1 MEIKKF
7 NEMQSYLVENI
18 GNSKGAFRNFVKQD
32 RDAERLEFSEG
43 GSTKP
48 FYDKSTGHIYP
59 RTNRFGT
66 FYSNVPVGGSRR
78 NLIDTKGVGKEI
90 IEKYKK
96 GATTK
101 ELAKEY
107 NVDRET
113 IRRYLSDN
121 KIERR
126 VSLPQKNQYNFDY
139 DVIDDVAEDA
149 KTMSRKQVLKK
160 YKDKI
165 SKSKL
170 DKLGLKFGVVE
181 KAGRA
186 RVPVGQRSPVNVK
199 RANRIRNAQGF
210 PISGTKAKNFHHI
223 FPIGGLTEL
232 SPQDVMILDA
242 DFNER
247 LGGFNLRLNDI
258 ADEIATMDLS
268 DPNALKRLNDLNAES
283 KSLVSRAKAK
293 LPANMKNAIGYIEYS
308 PVFDSN
314 GTIIEL
320 SQIRRG
326 VDKNPSAL
334 ANFGN
339 KKFKNFSDVEKKEFK
354 NKVLELAKKAENK
367 KMMLAAKIPGLTALG
382 ETIKSIPGDFAKAR
396 YIRGALKVFGIAMT
410 PVMAYDAAKKFEEG
424 KPVLEALEYGLIGT
438 DLIGSTKRVLSLN
451 PEERE
456 ARSVVKQAEMDE
468 QIAKDFSGLDSG
480 FAQPRI
486 DTELKLEDAK
496 EIFEKG
502 KERVKSKEAKK
513 NLERATK
520 RSNFKQMIMDK
531 LFPDPT
537 QQIELAGGGIAKQ
550 GGVEEG
556 PAPEAGPTPDGL
568 PIDYNNVKKIKE

>member
-1 MEIKKF
+1 MELKKF
-7 NEMQSYLVENI
+7 NDMQNYLVENI
-18 GNSKGAFRNFVKQD
+18 GNSKGAFRAFVKQD
-32 RDAERLEFSEG
+32 KDAERLEFNEG

-78 NLIDTKGVGKEI
+78 NLIDTKGIGKEI
-90 IEKYKK
+90 IDEYKK

-101 ELAKEY
+101 ELAKKY

-258 ADEIATMDLS
+258 ADEIASMDLS
-268 DPNALKRLNDLNAES
+268 DPDALKRLNDLNAES

-468 QIAKDFSGLDSG
+468 QIAKDFSGLDSD

>member
-1 MEIKKF
+1 MELKKF
-7 NEMQSYLVENI
+7 NDMQNYLVENI
-18 GNSKGAFRNFVKQD
+18 GNSKGAFRAFVKQD
-32 RDAERLEFSEG
+32 KDAERLEFNEG

-78 NLIDTKGVGKEI
+78 NLIDTKGIGKEI
-90 IEKYKK
+90 IDEYKK

-101 ELAKEY
+101 ELAKKY

-258 ADEIATMDLS
+258 ADEIASMDLS
-268 DPNALKRLNDLNAES
+268 DPDALKRLNDLNAES

-468 QIAKDFSGLDSG
+468 QIAKDFSGLDSD

-537 QQIELAGGGIAKQ
+537 QQVELAGGGIAKQ
-550 GGVEEG
+550 AGVEEG
-556 PAPEAGPTPDGL
+556 PAPDAGPTPDGL
-568 PIDYNNVKKIKE
+568 PIEYNNVKKIKE

>member
-1 MEIKKF
+1 MELKKF
-7 NEMQSYLVENI
+7 NDMQNYLVENI
-18 GNSKGAFRNFVKQD
+18 GNSKGAFRAFVKQD
-32 RDAERLEFSEG
+32 KDAERLEFNEG

-78 NLIDTKGVGKEI
+78 NLIDTKGIGKEI
-90 IEKYKK
+90 IDEYKK

-101 ELAKEY
+101 ELAKKY

-258 ADEIATMDLS
+258 ADEIASMDLS
-268 DPNALKRLNDLNAES
+268 DPDALKRLNDLNAES

-456 ARSVVKQAEMDE
+456 ARSVVKQDEMDE
-468 QIAKDFSGLDSG
+468 QIAKDFSGLDSD
-480 FAQPRI
+480 FDQPRI
-486 DTELKLEDAK
+486 KTDLKLEDAK

>member
-1 MEIKKF
+1 MELKKF
-7 NEMQSYLVENI
+7 NDMQNYLVENI
-18 GNSKGAFRNFVKQD
+18 GNSKGAFRAFVKQD
-32 RDAERLEFSEG
+32 KDAERLEFNEG

-78 NLIDTKGVGKEI
+78 NLIDTKGIGKEI
-90 IEKYKK
+90 IDEYKK

-101 ELAKEY
+101 ELAKKY

-186 RVPVGQRSPVNVK
+186 RVPVGERSPVNVK

-258 ADEIATMDLS
+258 ADEIASMDLS
-268 DPNALKRLNDLNAES
+268 DPDALKRLNDLNAES

-354 NKVLELAKKAENK
+354 NKVLELAKKAEDK

-468 QIAKDFSGLDSG
+468 QIAKDFSGLDSD

>member
-139 DVIDDVAEDA
+139 DVIDDVTEDA

-160 YKDKI
+160 YKGKI

-170 DKLGLKFGVVE
+170 DRLGLKFGVVE
-181 KAGRA
+181 EAGRA
-186 RVPVGQRSPVNVK
+186 RVPVGERSPVNVK

-223 FPIGGLTEL
+223 FPIGGLAEL

-258 ADEIATMDLS
+258 ADEIASMDLS
-268 DPNALKRLNDLNAES
+268 DPDALKRLNDLNAES

-354 NKVLELAKKAENK
+354 NKVLELAKKAEDK
-367 KMMLAAKIPGLTALG
+367 RMMLAAKIPGLTVLG

-410 PVMAYDAAKKFEEG
+410 PLMAYDTAKKFEEG
-424 KPVLEALEYGLIGT
+424 KPILEALEYGLIGT
-438 DLIGSTKRVLSLN
+438 DVIGATKRFVALT
-451 PEERE
+451 PEEKE
-456 ARSVVKQAEMDE
+456 ARSVVKQDEMTQ
-468 QIAKDFSGLDSG
+468 QIAQDESFLDTDFDT
-480 FAQPRI
+480 PKI
-486 DTELKLEDAK
+486 DTELKLPEAK

-502 KERVKSKEAKK
+502 KKRVKEKEAQK

-520 RSNFKQMIMDK
+520 RSNLKQLIMDK

-537 QQIELAGGGIAKQ
+537 QQLELAGGGIVKE
-550 GGVEEG
+550 GGVDEG

-568 PIDYNNVKKIKE
+568 PIKYNNVKKVKE

>member
-1 MEIKKF
+1 MELKKF
-7 NEMQSYLVENI
+7 NDMQNYLVENI
-18 GNSKGAFRNFVKQD
+18 GNSKGAFRAFVKQD
-32 RDAERLEFSEG
+32 KDAERLEFNEG

-78 NLIDTKGVGKEI
+78 NLIDTKGIGKEI
-90 IEKYKK
+90 IDEYKK

-101 ELAKEY
+101 ELAKKY

-258 ADEIATMDLS
+258 ADEIASMDLS
-268 DPNALKRLNDLNAES
+268 DPDALKRLNDLNAES

-456 ARSVVKQAEMDE
+456 ARSVVKQDEMDT
-468 QIAKDFSGLDSG
+468 QIAEDFSGLDSD

>member
-1 MEIKKF
+1 MELKKF
-7 NEMQSYLVENI
+7 NDMQNYLVENI
-18 GNSKGAFRNFVKQD
+18 GNSKGAFRAFVKQD
-32 RDAERLEFSEG
+32 KDAERLEFNEG

-78 NLIDTKGVGKEI
+78 NLIDTKGIGKEI
-90 IEKYKK
+90 IDEYKK

-101 ELAKEY
+101 ELAKKY

-186 RVPVGQRSPVNVK
+186 RVPVGERSPVNVK

-223 FPIGGLTEL
+223 FPIGGLAEL

-258 ADEIATMDLS
+258 ADEIASMDLS
-268 DPNALKRLNDLNAES
+268 DPDALKRLNDLNAES

-354 NKVLELAKKAENK
+354 NKVLELAKKAEDK

-424 KPVLEALEYGLIGT
+424 KPVLEALEYGFIGT
-438 DLIGSTKRVLSLN
+438 DLIGSTKRVLSLD

-468 QIAKDFSGLDSG
+468 QIAKDFSGLDSD

-537 QQIELAGGGIAKQ
+537 QQVELAGGGIAKQ
-550 GGVEEG
+550 AGVEEG